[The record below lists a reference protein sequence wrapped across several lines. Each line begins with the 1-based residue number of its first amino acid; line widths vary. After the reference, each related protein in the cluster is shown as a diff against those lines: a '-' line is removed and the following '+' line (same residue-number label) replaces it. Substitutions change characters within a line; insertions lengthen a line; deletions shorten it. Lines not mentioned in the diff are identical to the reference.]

1 MSILS
6 TLVDEI
12 AEFWASLWLHPVY
25 GKLDQDEY
33 EEYEFL
39 GECMEWRRLTKVEE
53 ERFNELHN
61 KRGLK
66 E

>member
-6 TLVDEI
+6 TLAEEI
-12 AEFWASLWLHPVY
+12 AAFWRGLWLHPTY
-25 GKLDQDEY
+25 GELTEDEY

-39 GECMEWRRLTKVEE
+39 GACMEWRILTKVEE
-53 ERFNELHN
+53 ERYNELHN

-66 E
+66 

>member
-1 MSILS
+1 MRILS
-6 TLVDEI
+6 LI
-12 AEFWASLWLHPVY
+12 AEEVAAFWRGLWLDPIR
-25 GKLDQDEY
+25 GELSEDEY

-39 GECMEWRRLTKVEE
+39 GQCNEWRVLTKVEE

-66 E
+66 